1 MMTANEKILKS
12 LKSAMNYL
20 ENSVAALN
28 KKDENLIADSIWH
41 VAAELEYALFLF
53 SIMFQDDVD
62 KSKWKFNSKPQLIE
76 LDWTIKRV
84 KELLSN
90 AEKLATSKNFLEAYK
105 EAYIARRYIL
115 EVQKSFAKK
124 KREELKKKLRK

>member
-20 ENSVAALN
+20 KNSIAALN

-62 KSKWKFNSKPQLIE
+62 KSKWKFNSKTQLTE

>member
-1 MMTANEKILKS
+1 MTANEKILKS

>member
-20 ENSVAALN
+20 KNSIAALN

>member
-20 ENSVAALN
+20 ENSAAALN

>member
-1 MMTANEKILKS
+1 MTANEKILKS

-20 ENSVAALN
+20 ESSVAALN

>member
-20 ENSVAALN
+20 ESSVAALN

-115 EVQKSFAKK
+115 EVQKNFAKK